1 MWIEEAITTRTA
13 TIELAFVTVIM
24 TMPTVTKLFA
34 PHSNTSPR
42 LYVLRNIYNEVL
54 VLKRFVPSIK
64 GKKES
69 VKYVLVNIVEYMYFT
84 KI

>member
-1 MWIEEAITTRTA
+1 M
-13 TIELAFVTVIM
+13 
-24 TMPTVTKLFA
+24 
-34 PHSNTSPR
+34 
-42 LYVLRNIYNEVL
+42 EVL